1 MLTIS
6 GIIAEK
12 GAIAAM
18 LLRQVARFLIA
29 KKKIIKKISNRCY
42 AASPGLLLTHKNGG
56 GLFMRH
62 KSYYC
67 VLRPDAS

>member
-29 KKKIIKKISNRCY
+29 KK
-42 AASPGLLLTHKNGG
+42 
-56 GLFMRH
+56 
-62 KSYYC
+62 
-67 VLRPDAS
+67 